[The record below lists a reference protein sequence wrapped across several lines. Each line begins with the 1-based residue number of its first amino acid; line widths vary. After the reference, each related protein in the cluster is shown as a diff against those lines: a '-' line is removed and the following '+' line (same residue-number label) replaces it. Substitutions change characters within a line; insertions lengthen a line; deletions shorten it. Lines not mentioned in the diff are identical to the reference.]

1 MLEVLVAL
9 AILGLL
15 LLGLAEGTSFGL
27 LTFDRQARLM
37 ERRADLDA
45 VYRTLRHL
53 VEHARPGSE
62 WEPLVFVG
70 AAHSVA
76 FTSVIP
82 FQTNVSSGRRADVE
96 LIVDATHRLMLVWT
110 PHLHAI
116 RTGPP
121 PAPVA
126 TPILQGVSR
135 LDLNYWPAKGGG
147 WTSVWDDPIPPRLVR
162 IRVVFSDASEPG
174 WPDLLAAPML
184 DAS

>member
-126 TPILQGVSR
+126 TPNSSR
-135 LDLNYWPAKGGG
+135 RFAARPELL
-147 WTSVWDDPIPPRLVR
+147 
-162 IRVVFSDASEPG
+162 ASERRG
-174 WPDLLAAPML
+174 L
-184 DAS
+184 DVGMGRSHTTSTCSYQGGFF